1 MDPRTRT
8 ADPPPASVGSR
19 TVPRRPR
26 PRSRAAPLR
35 SLPAGVRLLL
45 LSQLAFNV
53 GFYLVV
59 PFLAVH
65 LSSTLG
71 LAGWVVGA
79 VLGVRTFSQ
88 QGLFFVGGG
97 LTDRFGVRPV
107 LLAGCAVRVAGF
119 CVLGF
124 ATSLTTVLLGTVLTG
139 FAAALFS
146 PAVETGL
153 AHEGRRL
160 EDAGTTTRAEL
171 FALDDVVG
179 KLGSLAGPVLGA
191 VLLGVRF
198 STTCLVAAGIFVLVG
213 VLNARWAPGA
223 GHPAARE
230 TSVLAGWGAVLRNR
244 RFLLFAG
251 LFSTLLLAYNQMYLA
266 LPVELVRATG
276 TESALGAM
284 FVVAAVVTVAT
295 QVPLARWA
303 RRRGPATALPL
314 GCAVTAAA
322 FGVVAVATAVPA
334 PPWLPDLAPA
344 VAFVVVLHLGS
355 ALAGPLARDLVPVL
369 AGERHVGAHYGVL
382 ASAGGVAVLVGSAGT
397 GALLTVGDP
406 LPWLLV
412 AGLLLGSGVGL
423 ALFVRRLPVSPPP
436 GGRPPSTVDAP
447 TASTDSATSE
457 AAGASTTQG
466 ARSA

>member
-1 MDPRTRT
+1 MVRRT
-8 ADPPPASVGSR
+8 PP
-19 TVPRRPR
+19 
-26 PRSRAAPLR
+26 
-35 SLPAGVRLLL
+35 GVRLLL

-71 LAGWVVGA
+71 LAGWVVGV

-107 LLAGCAVRVAGF
+107 LLAGCAVRVVGF

-179 KLGSLAGPVLGA
+179 KLGSLLGPVLGA
-191 VLLGVRF
+191 ALLGVEF
-198 STTCLVAAGIFVLVG
+198 STTCVVAAGIFVLVL
-213 VLNARWAPGA
+213 VLNARWAPSG
-223 GHPAARE
+223 GSGAARG
-230 TSVLAGWGAVLRNR
+230 TSVRAGWGAVLRNG

-251 LFSTLLLAYNQMYLA
+251 LSSTSLLAYNQMYLA
-266 LPVELVRATG
+266 LPVELERATG
-276 TESALGAM
+276 DQDALGAM
-284 FVVAAVVTVAT
+284 FVVAAVVTVVV

-314 GCAVTAAA
+314 GFAVTALA
-322 FGVVAVATAVPA
+322 FVVVAVATALPT
-334 PPWLPDLAPA
+334 PGWLPSLAPA
-344 VAFVVVLHLGS
+344 VVFVVVLHLGS
-355 ALAGPLARDLVPVL
+355 ALAGPLARDLVPPL

-382 ASAGGVAVLVGSAGT
+382 ASAGGLAVLLGSAGT
-397 GALLTVGDP
+397 GALLSVGDP
-406 LPWLLV
+406 LPWVLTAVLLV
-412 AGLLLGSGVGL
+412 GSGAGL
-423 ALFVRRLPVSPPP
+423 ARFVRRAPRPV
-436 GGRPPSTVDAP
+436 PPSSVDAP
-447 TASTDSATSE
+447 TASTDRATSE
-457 AAGASTTQG
+457 SAGASTTQG